1 MYFKKLK
8 HEDPD
13 ITLFNKI
20 KRREIP
26 YVEVLVNGNG
36 GSFEC
41 HDENGKCVFQRNY
54 RFKDIKN
61 KSLQEIIYS
70 KMKKDR
76 LSLKLL
82 ELLDNFKKTKVFQD
96 AYGGFH

>member
-61 KSLQEIIYS
+61 KIINKKGS
-70 KMKKDR
+70 K
-76 LSLKLL
+76 
-82 ELLDNFKKTKVFQD
+82 
-96 AYGGFH
+96 